1 MNRRA
6 PFIDGYHDF
15 VFVGNSRLG
24 EVWRANRLDD
34 GRQVAI
40 KLCTTQPEQFASGH
54 QTIANLAHPHLA
66 RVTEQ
71 ITVNESPGVV
81 MEWIGG
87 GTLAERLAQ
96 GIDVWTL
103 GDIALGAG
111 YALDAIHSA
120 GHVHGDVRPEHLL
133 FRRDGAAVLTGFDLC
148 SPAGQ
153 RPAQTNDLLRTPSAY
168 RSPETRSEFVVT
180 PASDIYSFACLLY
193 ECLAGVPPLGNLNE
207 TEISEP
213 QLGEAVPRLP
223 AHLESF
229 QWVLDRALAKQPE
242 NRFQSAG
249 EFAGAFA
256 EIARRSSAGSVVL
269 RTDAVDPQEILW
281 IGTPILEGARRI
293 DAGTR
298 RRRRLRDFP
307 GGRLALGIG
316 IVLLLSFW
324 ISALVDRSE
333 TAVGVLA
340 ILGWVRDPAVV
351 EAWDNARALDRDP
364 NQSLVTVAAGYR
376 RVLALDPGDARAREA
391 LEALAAESRL
401 TVEQALAAG
410 QVTDADAR
418 LQEYLRVFP
427 GDEAMSALGQQVA
440 DRRTADA
447 LVNRALATLRR
458 QGFDNAKAREV
469 AIRTYREVLRLVP
482 EHPVARSELDGI
494 AAESANRAR
503 EAIDRGE
510 FDSVVPALEQAAA
523 ASPGLP
529 LLAQLRKDVLT
540 LPEIAAELENL
551 LQQGDQ
557 WQAGGALVTPEGSSA
572 AEAYLRV
579 LAIEPGNVNALKDLT
594 QVVERISQDARL
606 SLHAGNMERASR
618 LVSRLGV
625 LGLDR
630 YPDLAISR
638 TTRNTMEHHGSVVRN
653 LELARARLERGLITA
668 PENDN
673 AILFLRRVLDQDQGN
688 RLATALMDECAARIA
703 TVAQEAYAA
712 DMKNLGRTY
721 LDKALQLRPTESEWL
736 ALRKLWEQDD

>member
-1 MNRRA
+1 MSRLI
-6 PFIDGYHDF
+6 PIVDGYHDL

-24 EVWRANRLDD
+24 EVWRAHRLDD

-40 KLCTTQPEQFASGH
+40 KLCATKPGQFASGH
-54 QTIANLAHPHLA
+54 QIISDIAHPNLA

-71 ITVNESPGVV
+71 LTVNDHPAVV

-87 GTLAERLAQ
+87 GSLSDRLKQ
-96 GIDVWTL
+96 GIDVWAL
-103 GDIALGAG
+103 ADIALGAG
-111 YALDAIHSA
+111 QGLDAIHAS

-133 FRRDGAAVLTGFDLC
+133 LRRDGTPVLTGFDLC
-148 SPAGQ
+148 SPSGHSTPRGEDQ
-153 RPAQTNDLLRTPSAY
+153 LRAPPAY
-168 RSPETRSEFVVT
+168 RSPETASAFVVT
-180 PASDIYSFACLLY
+180 SASDIYSFACLLY
-193 ECLAGVPPLGNLNE
+193 ECLSGTPPFGSQTKTDAYDSQVGE
-207 TEISEP
+207 T
-213 QLGEAVPRLP
+213 VPRLP

-281 IGTPILEGARRI
+281 VGAPILESARRV
-293 DAGTR
+293 DTGTR
-298 RRRRLRDFP
+298 RRRKLRDIP
-307 GGRLALGIG
+307 GSRVALGIG

-376 RVLALDPGDARAREA
+376 RILALDPLDARAREA
-391 LEALAAESRL
+391 LEALARESRL

-427 GDEAMSALGQQVA
+427 GDEAMTALGGQVA

-458 QGFDNAKAREV
+458 RGFDDTKAREI

-494 AAESANRAR
+494 AAESARRAR
-503 EAIDRGE
+503 EAIDQGQ
-510 FDSVVPALEQAAA
+510 FDQAMDALEQASA
-523 ASPGLP
+523 ASPEMP
-529 LLAQLRKDVLT
+529 LLADLRRDFVVIPQIADQLEELLRQGNRLQAAQALLD
-540 LPEIAAELENL
+540 PEGNNAAE
-551 LQQGDQ
+551 
-557 WQAGGALVTPEGSSA
+557 S
-572 AEAYLRV
+572 YLHV
-579 LAIEPGNVNALKDLT
+579 LAIEPGNAQALDGLARIIERVSKEARRSLT
-594 QVVERISQDARL
+594 EGEL
-606 SLHAGNMERASR
+606 ERANQF
-618 LVSRLGV
+618 VSRLSV

-630 YPDLAISR
+630 YPEVRISR
-638 TTRNTMEHHGSVVRN
+638 ATRETMEHHGSVMRN

-688 RLATALMDECAARIA
+688 RLATALLEECAARIA
-703 TVAQEAYAA
+703 TVAREAYAA
-712 DMKNLGRTY
+712 NMKNLGRTY
-721 LDKALQLRPTESEWL
+721 LDKALQLQPNEPEWL
-736 ALRKLWEQDD
+736 ALRARWAQDD